1 MRNKYQ
7 TQEVSAQYWEIEIIG
22 YLSDSAVLIVWSQIA
37 FINLLHTASTH
48 SETLGVGTPL

>member
-1 MRNKYQ
+1 MHNKYQ